1 MRIALYH
8 LTESIHLTYT
18 LLIAALGIGGI
29 AGCIGR
35 DGPLPCLAIAVVA
48 GVDVIPDGAI
58 RTSSTAVAHIT
69 VLPAA
74 LAYTVSSCLLA
85 EAAALLC
92 CPALFILVR
101 LLPPTTLLAAVSAVL
116 LLRFKLN
123 STWLVLGGAAV
134 GFGLHALGLAR

>member
-8 LTESIHLTYT
+8 LTESIHLPYT

-35 DGPLPCLAIAVVA
+35 EGPLPCLAIAVVA

-58 RTSSTAVAHIT
+58 RTSSSAVAHIT

-101 LLPPTTLLAAVSAVL
+101 LLPPTTLLAAVPRL
-116 LLRFKLN
+116 L
-123 STWLVLGGAAV
+123 SV
-134 GFGLHALGLAR
+134 ALGLTLLTTILAQLIVLVS